1 MTYKVHIYLKS
12 FENLYIHTSLN
23 QILQIANYLKN
34 FSDLSNR
41 RFEDQKVISLPTL
54 KKKFTVLRS
63 PHIDKKS
70 REQFEWTHY
79 KKSIF
84 LDFQKIS
91 VFSLFLFLLKNSSF
105 PGVQIEIHLKHST
118 FCKTLPNTFQQY
130 LLPLSPL
137 FRCCEEKGDEGR
149 RRLIQIFDLKEGGL
163 QAKNTQTKQ
172 KRMYVRVGRKN
183 SIFYLFISSFKT
195 KEGLLK
201 SSFYPTRTT
210 EGGIHE
216 ITFSLL

>member
-12 FENLYIHTSLN
+12 FDNLYIHTSIN
-23 QILQIANYLKN
+23 QILQITNYLKT
-34 FSDLSNR
+34 FSHLSNKK
-41 RFEDQKVISLPTL
+41 FEQPSQKVISLPTL

-70 REQFEWTHY
+70 REQFEWTRY

-91 VFSLFLFLLKNSSF
+91 VFSLFIFLLKNSSF

-130 LLPLSPL
+130 LLPYAPII
-137 FRCCEEKGDEGR
+137 RCCEE
-149 RRLIQIFDLKEGGL
+149 IQ
-163 QAKNTQTKQ
+163 ARNTQTKQ
-172 KRMYVRVGRKN
+172 KRIYVRVPRKN
-183 SIFYLFISSFKT
+183 SSTYLFVSSFKT
-195 KEGLLK
+195 KKEFLK
-201 SSFYPTRTT
+201 SSYYFFKRR
-210 EGGIHE
+210 
-216 ITFSLL
+216 

>member
-12 FENLYIHTSLN
+12 FDNLYIRTSINLIW
-23 QILQIANYLKN
+23 QITNYLKTFEE
-34 FSDLSNR
+34 FSNQ
-41 RFEDQKVISLPTL
+41 RFDSQKVISLPTL

-105 PGVQIEIHLKHST
+105 PGVQIEIILKHST
-118 FCKTLPNTFQQY
+118 FCKTLPKAF
-130 LLPLSPL
+130 
-137 FRCCEEKGDEGR
+137 
-149 RRLIQIFDLKEGGL
+149 
-163 QAKNTQTKQ
+163 
-172 KRMYVRVGRKN
+172 
-183 SIFYLFISSFKT
+183 
-195 KEGLLK
+195 
-201 SSFYPTRTT
+201 
-210 EGGIHE
+210 
-216 ITFSLL
+216 

>member
-12 FENLYIHTSLN
+12 FDNLYIHTSLN
-23 QILQIANYLKN
+23 QIVQIANYLKT
-34 FSDLSNR
+34 FSGCKPS
-41 RFEDQKVISLPTL
+41 QKVISLPTL

-70 REQFEWTHY
+70 REQFEWTRY

-105 PGVQIEIHLKHST
+105 PGVQIEINLKHST

-130 LLPLSPL
+130 
-137 FRCCEEKGDEGR
+137 
-149 RRLIQIFDLKEGGL
+149 
-163 QAKNTQTKQ
+163 
-172 KRMYVRVGRKN
+172 
-183 SIFYLFISSFKT
+183 IFYFFFEEQLKT
-195 KEGLLK
+195 KYLMIYILYIYIFFTKNICVFFLLSTTLYK
-201 SSFYPTRTT
+201 SSSCFLSTYKKRLCQLLSYPFK
-210 EGGIHE
+210 I
-216 ITFSLL
+216 FLVLF

>member
-118 FCKTLPNTFQQY
+118 FCKTLPNTF
-130 LLPLSPL
+130 
-137 FRCCEEKGDEGR
+137 
-149 RRLIQIFDLKEGGL
+149 
-163 QAKNTQTKQ
+163 
-172 KRMYVRVGRKN
+172 
-183 SIFYLFISSFKT
+183 
-195 KEGLLK
+195 
-201 SSFYPTRTT
+201 
-210 EGGIHE
+210 
-216 ITFSLL
+216 